1 MKSNDLVKGKK
12 SKHFGHWFTVEKYIH
27 NMQIIVTAVIRGC

>member
-12 SKHFGHWFTVEKYIH
+12 SKYFGHCFTVEKYIH
-27 NMQIIVTAVIRGC
+27 NMHIIVTAAIRGC